1 MTVRSIK
8 LLSLLLVSLL
18 YWQVVSHVSGASEPW
33 DADGYWQIWYPGS
46 LLLSALS
53 GFVFGRRGWLAG
65 VIVTFAQFPV
75 MWVNTGI
82 GALWIVGAMMLC
94 ILALPSIAVAT
105 IVGRLA
111 SSRAGDGKKDGA
123 V

>member
-65 VIVTFAQFPV
+65 VIVTFAQLPV
-75 MWVNTGI
+75 MEVNTGVDKLVI
-82 GALWIVGAMMLC
+82 FGAMILC
-94 ILALPSIAVAT
+94 ILAMPAVAVST
-105 IVGRLA
+105 IGGRIA
-111 SSRAGDGKKDGA
+111 SSRASGGKKDGG